1 MTVGETGVGPSE
13 KLEWGRKTTLVA
25 LHWEPEKPTGHFC
38 IEGACIAPDLSTW
51 TLGECKQFDLSDF
64 TSLKGLGVNTN
75 GY

>member
-1 MTVGETGVGPSE
+1 M
-13 KLEWGRKTTLVA
+13 A

-38 IEGACIAPDLSTW
+38 IEGAYIAPDLSTG

-64 TSLKGLGVNTN
+64 TPLKGLGVNTN